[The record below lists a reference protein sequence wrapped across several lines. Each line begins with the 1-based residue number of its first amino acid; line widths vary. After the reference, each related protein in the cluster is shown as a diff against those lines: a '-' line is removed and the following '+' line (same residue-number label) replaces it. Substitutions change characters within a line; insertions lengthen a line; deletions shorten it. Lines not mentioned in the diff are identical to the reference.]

1 MNRFA
6 ANHPE
11 DWEERLDALTDYADW
26 KPDPAPRPLTPRPL
40 QPCVCCGKPSRL
52 RWCSNACFYTEDG
65 HDEERDRE

>member
-11 DWEERLDALTDYADW
+11 DWEERTERMTDHADF
-26 KPDPAPRPLTPRPL
+26 KDTPAPAPL

-65 HDEERDRE
+65 HDEERDR